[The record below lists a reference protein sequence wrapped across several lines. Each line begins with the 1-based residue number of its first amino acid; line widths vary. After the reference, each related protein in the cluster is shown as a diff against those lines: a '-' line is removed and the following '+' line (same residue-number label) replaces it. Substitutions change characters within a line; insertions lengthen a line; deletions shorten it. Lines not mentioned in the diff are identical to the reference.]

1 MPANP
6 KNQFCMCPEPP
17 EAVGQTRAAVLRPYM
32 WPRGTTITVKF
43 LEGDPSLT
51 ARVAA
56 LAQDWIGPGMAN
68 LRFQFVNGGD
78 ADIRI
83 AFQPG
88 RGSWSYIGTQCR
100 AIDKAQP
107 TMNFGWLTPASPDDE
122 VRRVVLHE
130 FGHAIGLIHEHQN
143 PNHPIEWNRDA
154 VVADLSGPPNN
165 WNLATINTNMFAKY
179 DLASVIA
186 TPVDQDS
193 IMMYPIP
200 SSWTLDG
207 FSAGLNSGLSPQ
219 DKDLI
224 RKVYLW

>member
-1 MPANP
+1 MVANLE
-6 KNQFCMCPEPP
+6 NRFCMCPEPH
-17 EAVGQTRAAVLRPYM
+17 EAQGQTRAAILRPYM
-32 WPRGTTITVKF
+32 WPRGATITVKF

-51 ARVAA
+51 GRVAA
-56 LAQDWIGPGMAN
+56 VAQEWVGPGMAN
-68 LRFQFVNGGD
+68 LRLQFVQSGD

-83 AFQPG
+83 AFQQG

-100 AIDKAQP
+100 NIDKTQQ
-107 TMNFGWLTPASPDDE
+107 TMNYGWLTPQSPDDE

-143 PNHPIEWNRDA
+143 PNHPIDWNRDA
-154 VVADLSGPPNN
+154 VINDLSGPPNN
-165 WNLATINTNMFAKY
+165 WSSQTIDTNMFAKY
-179 DLASVIA
+179 DLAAVIA

-200 SSWTLDG
+200 SSWTRDG
-207 FSAGLNSGLSPQ
+207 FSAGLNEGLSPQ

-224 RKVYLW
+224 RKVYFW